1 MSATC
6 GSGRGV
12 VCPQEAGQRV
22 ALPPPGWLG
31 ELEDDES
38 GGAAERSLEVRQLWG
53 GDSVL
58 DVKVFRPDHGP
69 VRLGEGGRADFRMP
83 AESLPADDFAIARL
97 EAGRVLLS
105 LPPGASG
112 ELRQGDGRVVAL
124 AELRRSAAAGREGA
138 GAGCGLLPLE
148 PGAAATIAFGD
159 VAFRLR
165 RVSRPT
171 GYLSRL
177 SEKLD
182 FAFLNVMLLVLFAG
196 AALVATFHLRPASVD
211 SAAGE
216 LHRVPDRFV
225 QFILT
230 RPEPEPRDLRILARL
245 EADIAAGKARSAPR
259 PRGAQGAMGRRG
271 EPDRGERSAQ
281 RAGGRDDQAAVER
294 TALLRALGPGGP
306 PGLAEVTGGEGLGA
320 TLEGAIGELDG
331 PRVGS
336 SDGFIGLGPKGSGP
350 GGGGASDS
358 IGTGP
363 LRTRGRAGGR
373 PGYGPAGPQARQ
385 RGERGIDIAVGRP
398 IVVGSLSMDI
408 IRRVIHGHRDQIRYC
423 YARELTRHP
432 DLSGKLTVK
441 FTISTAGYVQQAAV
455 SASALH
461 HAALERCILQ
471 KVRSWKFPEPRGGIV
486 IVNYPFI
493 LRPR

>member
-6 GSGRGV
+6 GSGRGA

-69 VRLGEGGRADFRMP
+69 VRLGEDGRADFRMP
-83 AESLPADDFAIARL
+83 AESLPVGDLAIAHL

-105 LPPGASG
+105 LPPGANG
-112 ELRQGDGRVVAL
+112 ELRPGDGRAVAL
-124 AELRRSAAAGREGA
+124 AELRRSAAAGRDGA

-148 PGAAATIAFGD
+148 PGATATIAFGD

-165 RVSRPT
+165 RVSRPA

-182 FAFLNVMLLVLFAG
+182 LAFLNVMLLVLFAG

-225 QFILT
+225 QFILS

-245 EADIAAGKARSAPR
+245 EADIAAGQARSAPR

-271 EPDRGERSAQ
+271 EPATGERSAQ
-281 RAGGRDDQAAVER
+281 RAGARDDEAVVER

-306 PGLAEVTGGEGLGA
+306 PGLAAVTGGKGLGDA
-320 TLEGAIGELDG
+320 LEGAIGELDG
-331 PRVGS
+331 ARRTS
-336 SDGFIGLGPKGSGP
+336 SGGFVGLGPKGSGP
-350 GGGGASDS
+350 GGGAAAI
-358 IGTGP
+358 IGSGP

-398 IVVGSLSMDI
+398 IVVGTLSMDI

-423 YARELTRHP
+423 YARELTRQP

-455 SASALH
+455 SANALH